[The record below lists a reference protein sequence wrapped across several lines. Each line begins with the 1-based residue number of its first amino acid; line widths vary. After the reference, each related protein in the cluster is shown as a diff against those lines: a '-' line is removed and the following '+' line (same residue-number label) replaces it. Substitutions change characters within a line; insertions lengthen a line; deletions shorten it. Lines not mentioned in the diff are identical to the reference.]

1 MKRVAIVSRKM
12 ITGGVERALIAM
24 LKHIDYT
31 ATEVDLYLEA
41 LGGELFEEL
50 PKEVQCIQLP
60 SVHGA
65 EVLRHPLFAVR
76 KLMTMLKLHS
86 KRYSYIEQCWLS
98 SQMLMPIRK
107 EYDVAIAYH
116 APNTVPVFYVIDGL
130 KARKKILWLH
140 SDLENNAGDTELA
153 LHYHSRYDQVFAV
166 SRSALDSF
174 IQYHPE
180 MRSRVS
186 VFPNYID
193 AEDIR
198 RKSYTGPAFSDEFSG
213 IHILSIGRLDD
224 QKGFDL
230 AVTSCKDLIDQG
242 YPIRWYVCGEGAGR
256 DLLEHMIRENGLGG
270 QFVLLGNQPN
280 PYGYLRCCDL
290 YVQPSR
296 FEGYCITAHEARVLA
311 KPVVITDVAGARDQ
325 FVDGVTGWIVPIDA
339 DAITQQVAYCLEHP
353 QEVQAVQAR
362 LKDVKFEQADQI
374 DAIFDEVRSDPCG

>member
-31 ATEVDLYLEA
+31 TTEVDLYLEA

-50 PKEVQCIQLP
+50 PKEVHCIQLP
-60 SVHGA
+60 SVQGA
-65 EVLRHPLFAVR
+65 EALSHPLSAAR
-76 KLMTMLKLHS
+76 KLRAMLKLRS
-86 KRYSYIEQCWLS
+86 KRWSYIEQCWLS

-130 KARKKILWLH
+130 KAGKKILWLH
-140 SDLENNAGDTELA
+140 GDLENNAGDTELA
-153 LHYHSRYDQVFAV
+153 LRYHSRYDQVFAV
-166 SRSALDSF
+166 SRSAQDSF

-180 MRSRVS
+180 MQSRVS
-186 VFPNYID
+186 VFHNYID

-198 RKSYTGPAFSDEFSG
+198 RKSYTGPVFSDEFSG
-213 IHILSIGRLDD
+213 VRILSIGRLDD

-230 AVTSCKDLIDQG
+230 AVTSCKELIDKG

-256 DLLEHMIRENGLGG
+256 DLLERMIRENGLDG

-280 PYGYLRCCDL
+280 PYGYLRCSDL

-296 FEGYCITAHEARVLA
+296 SEGYCTTTNEARMLG
-311 KPVVITDVAGARDQ
+311 KPVITTAVSGASEQ
-325 FVDGVTGWIVPIDA
+325 FENNVTGWIVPIDA

-353 QEVQAVQAR
+353 QEVQAVRAR
-362 LKDVKFEQADQI
+362 LRDTEFEQADQI
-374 DAIFDEVRSDPCG
+374 GAIFDEVRSDPFG